1 MKNMIVGAAL
11 ALGLLTGSA
20 AVAQTYLA
28 PFAHL
33 QPQNPSE
40 FYAMIEIPAGSFSKD
55 EIESMKLTPKSPH
68 RRGSIPVDAGVL
80 SGKLRLDPQLA

>member
-1 MKNMIVGAAL
+1 MKNMIVGAAP

-40 FYAMIEIPAGSFSKD
+40 FYAVIEIPAGSFSS
-55 EIESMKLTPKSPH
+55 I
-68 RRGSIPVDAGVL
+68 RRPRRRVG
-80 SGKLRLDPQLA
+80 